1 MTPADSVFVDTS
13 GWVALLTHNDAHHA
27 RASAAFE
34 ELQRSQ
40 TVLYTSDYVVDETIT
55 TILMRGSHKQSVFA
69 GDALFTSRLIKIISV
84 NPTYLS
90 KAWELFKKFKDKKF
104 SFTDVTSFVI
114 MKDMGLRRAFSFDND
129 FIQAGFEVFQ

>member
-1 MTPADSVFVDTS
+1 M
-13 GWVALLTHNDAHHA
+13 
-27 RASAAFE
+27 
-34 ELQRSQ
+34 
-40 TVLYTSDYVVDETIT
+40 
-55 TILMRGSHKQSVFA
+55 FA